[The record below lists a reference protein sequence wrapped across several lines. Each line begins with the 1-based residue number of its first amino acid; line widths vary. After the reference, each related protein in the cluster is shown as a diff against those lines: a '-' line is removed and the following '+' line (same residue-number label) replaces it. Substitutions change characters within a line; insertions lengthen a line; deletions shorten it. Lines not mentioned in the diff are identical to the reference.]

1 MAAGSSWAGGSA
13 EEVLRP
19 KPDHHQPTQ
28 STRVVRSKAVDVLG
42 GVGAPMP
49 GVVVDLMVKVGDAV
63 EVGAPML
70 VLSAMKMETTVAAP
84 ATGRI
89 DSLSVKSGDDVEA
102 GDVLVTLS

>member
-1 MAAGSSWAGGSA
+1 
-13 EEVLRP
+13 
-19 KPDHHQPTQ
+19 
-28 STRVVRSKAVDVLG
+28 VRSKAADVPG

-49 GVVVDLMVKVGDAV
+49 GVVVDIKVKVGDAV

-84 ATGRI
+84 ATGRV

>member
-1 MAAGSSWAGGSA
+1 MRAKA
-13 EEVLRP
+13 E
-19 KPDHHQPTQ
+19 
-28 STRVVRSKAVDVLG
+28 DVPG

-89 DSLSVKSGDDVEA
+89 DSLSVKSGDDVQA

>member
-1 MAAGSSWAGGSA
+1 M
-13 EEVLRP
+13 
-19 KPDHHQPTQ
+19 
-28 STRVVRSKAVDVLG
+28 RSKAVDVPG

-63 EVGAPML
+63 KVGAPML